1 MKLNFQTIDENTR
14 NLLPA
19 GVYEYVTSPRWAGQF
34 LAAEIDPEFADGESL
49 SREYDIPY
57 EMELNCLVVE
67 GRRKDVVRY
76 AAVVVPY
83 GKRASMNARVRN
95 PLDAKEVKL
104 ADLNYVTEVTGMEY
118 GSITPVGLPADWM
131 ILVDSSVFDQE
142 YVIVGGG
149 LVNSKLMFPARLFKE
164 FPGCVV
170 IEGLA
175 RE

>member
-76 AAVVVPY
+76 ANQKIA
-83 GKRASMNARVRN
+83 A
-95 PLDAKEVKL
+95 AKKTVEEK
-104 ADLNYVTEVTGMEY
+104 
-118 GSITPVGLPADWM
+118 
-131 ILVDSSVFDQE
+131 
-142 YVIVGGG
+142 
-149 LVNSKLMFPARLFKE
+149 
-164 FPGCVV
+164 
-170 IEGLA
+170 
-175 RE
+175 